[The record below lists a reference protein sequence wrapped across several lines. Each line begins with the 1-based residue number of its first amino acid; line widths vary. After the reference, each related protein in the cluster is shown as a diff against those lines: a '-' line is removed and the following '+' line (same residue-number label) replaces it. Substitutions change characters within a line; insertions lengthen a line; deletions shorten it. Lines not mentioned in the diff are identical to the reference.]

1 MQRVFQ
7 VHILQGK
14 KRRHFLKNRPQK
26 EMPLVSPTGK
36 DSPTRG
42 PRQRSDEHER
52 HTGHTLPL
60 PGHIV
65 LNECAQKQLDLS
77 AERVAGVN
85 TNSHAEV
92 VSAGLQ

>member
-7 VHILQGK
+7 VHILQGGK
-14 KRRHFLKNRPQK
+14 TEIISENRPQN

-60 PGHIV
+60 PRS
-65 LNECAQKQLDLS
+65 QRSQ
-77 AERVAGVN
+77 RVRSETV
-85 TNSHAEV
+85 
-92 VSAGLQ
+92 GLISRACRRG